1 MLVDIPQGVE
11 DEADIVVPQPP
22 VIRQRRP
29 PIDRPLMASAAD
41 QVRRRIVPPVTKKLR
56 IWLTPIL
63 ITFGLAIV
71 GFIVSAYMIN
81 GEEICLDRRPWWGP
95 AGERL

>member
-1 MLVDIPQGVE
+1 MSDSRGKESWRKFQ
-11 DEADIVVPQPP
+11 
-22 VIRQRRP
+22 
-29 PIDRPLMASAAD
+29 RPLTH
-41 QVRRRIVPPVTKKLR
+41 QLLRRIVPPVTKKLR

-95 AGERL
+95 LESGYDNSCSGHIYERMHPRSP

>member
-1 MLVDIPQGVE
+1 
-11 DEADIVVPQPP
+11 
-22 VIRQRRP
+22 
-29 PIDRPLMASAAD
+29 
-41 QVRRRIVPPVTKKLR
+41 VPPVTKKLH

-95 AGERL
+95 PESGYDNSCSGHIYERMHPRSP